1 MWTTRVRAP
10 GARAVA
16 PYLLVAPF
24 FLVFGAFGVFPLV
37 RTAWVSVHRWHLI
50 GGDEGFRGLDNFRHL
65 LGDPLFYN
73 ALGNTVSIFLLA
85 TVPQLALAL
94 CIATLL
100 ARRRPAWQ
108 VLVLVPNVVPVVAV
122 ALVFGQLL
130 GRDYGIVNF
139 LLGQVGVGPISW
151 QAETWAAHLGVAVM
165 VMWRWTGYTALLYLA
180 AMRSVPRELYEAAAL
195 DGAGGWQR
203 FRVVTLPGIR
213 PTVLFTV
220 VASAIGGVQMFTEP
234 QLFDGSG
241 LAGAGGSDRQFQTV
255 AMYLYEVGFGRF
267 DAGYAAA
274 MTWVLFLFCAAF
286 AATAVVLVR
295 RLVSR

>member
-1 MWTTRVRAP
+1 MRRTLT
-10 GARAVA
+10 

-24 FLVFGAFGVFPLV
+24 FVVFGAFGVFPLL
-37 RTAWVSVHRWHLI
+37 RTAWVSTHRWHLI
-50 GGDEGFRGLDNFRHL
+50 SGDEGFAGLDNFRHL
-65 LGDPLFYN
+65 LADPLFYN
-73 ALGNTVSIFLLA
+73 ALGNTLSIFLLA
-85 TVPQLALAL
+85 TVPQLGLAL
-94 CIATLL
+94 GIAALL
-100 ARRRPAWQ
+100 ARRGPAWQ

-130 GRDYGIVNF
+130 GRDYGMVNF
-139 LLGQVGVGPISW
+139 LLGHVGVEPIAW
-151 QAETWAAHLGVAVM
+151 QADRWAAHLGVAVM

-180 AMRSVPRELYEAAAL
+180 AMRSVPRELYEAAEL
-195 DGAGGWQR
+195 DGAGAWHR

-213 PTVLFTV
+213 PTLLFTV

-274 MTWVLFLFCAAF
+274 MTWVLFVLCAVF
-286 AATAVVLVR
+286 TTAAVGLVR
-295 RLVSR
+295 RVISR

>member
-1 MWTTRVRAP
+1 MR
-10 GARAVA
+10 RAVA

-24 FLVFGAFGVFPLV
+24 FLVFGVFGVFPLL

-50 GGDEGFRGLDNFRHL
+50 AGPEGFAGLANFRDL
-65 LGDPLFYN
+65 LLDPLFYN
-73 ALGNTVSIFLLA
+73 AVGNTLSIFLLA
-85 TVPQLALAL
+85 TIPQLVLAL
-94 CIATLL
+94 GIAALL
-100 ARRRPAWQ
+100 ARRGAGWQ

-130 GRDYGIVNF
+130 GRDYGMVNF
-139 LLGQVGVGPISW
+139 LLGRVGVDPVAW
-151 QAETWAAHLGVAVM
+151 QADTWAAHLGVATM

-180 AMRSVPRELYEAAAL
+180 AMRAVPRELHEAAEL
-195 DGAGGWQR
+195 DGAGRWQR
-203 FRVVTLPGIR
+203 FRTVTLPGIR
-213 PTVLFTV
+213 PTLLFTV

-274 MTWVLFLFCAAF
+274 MTWVLFLLCAALT
-286 AATAVVLVR
+286 AAAVGLVR
-295 RLVSR
+295 RVVRR